1 MPWGTFTPQ
10 HIISLIAAVLMGVV
24 LYFILKKC
32 PRHVQTIVLGV
43 LSFSGIAAIIYNL
56 VTWNSPLEYLP
67 FHLCS
72 LGAMVM
78 PFAVFTRSKVLGNL
92 LLLWSLGSFIAVVLN
107 YAVAAADVFSP
118 VFNFFYFP
126 HVIECL
132 IPILL
137 FALGHVKLDA
147 RCMLSTTLITL
158 GVYTAI
164 HPINLAINAHC
175 ISNNIV
181 DWAGNVIQVNYMYS
195 IHPDAG
201 NPLLELLWSILPAQY
216 WYMYLCVVILLV
228 YLGTIY
234 GIHYLVT
241 RRKKSK

>member
-1 MPWGTFTPQ
+1 
-10 HIISLIAAVLMGVV
+10 MGIV

-32 PRHVQTIVLGV
+32 PRHVQTIILGV
-43 LSFSGIAAIIYNL
+43 LSFSGIVAIIYNL

-67 FHLCS
+67 LHLCS
-72 LGAMVM
+72 LGAMIM
-78 PFAVFTRSKVLGNL
+78 PFTVFTKSKVLGNL

-107 YAVAAADVFSP
+107 MAVAEADLFSA

-164 HPINLAINAHC
+164 HPINVALNAYFVN
-175 ISNNIV
+175 NNIV
-181 DWAGNVIQVNYMYS
+181 DWAGNIVQVNYMYS
-195 IHPDAG
+195 IKPDAG
-201 NPLLELLWSILPAQY
+201 NPLLELFWSILPSSY
-216 WYMYLCVVILLV
+216 WYMYLCIVILLV
-228 YLGTIY
+228 YLGAIY

-241 RRKKSK
+241 RRKARK